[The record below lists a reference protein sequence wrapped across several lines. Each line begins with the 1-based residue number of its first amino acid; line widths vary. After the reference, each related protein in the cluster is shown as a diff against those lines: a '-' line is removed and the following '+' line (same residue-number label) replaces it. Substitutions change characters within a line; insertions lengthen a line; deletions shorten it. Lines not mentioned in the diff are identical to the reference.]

1 MGKLR
6 EMINNVDQ
14 SKETEKEIG
23 EQLKILTSL
32 GESKVT
38 IFRGEIEASL
48 KDGKTTDDLK
58 VPITKVLGSYEEYRA
73 YTKRSQEDLAKDVIG
88 SFKTMFNG
96 GMQIADGIGSLI
108 TKSLGVLLGA
118 GSGEE
123 LMKKEYFVIVE
134 YPAIIRYDVAM
145 WARNISVKS
154 LQERAENV
162 IACVAYK
169 SAVDVTKL
177 DFNTFLGC
185 YANVLQE
192 SFGSDKE
199 NIKKMIQES
208 AEVYGLFQKSGPNRS
223 LSPREQEELEA
234 YTKQVMDVKTAR

>member
-6 EMINNVDQ
+6 EMIRGVDQ
-14 SKETEKEIG
+14 SNETEKEIG

-73 YTKRSQEDLAKDVIG
+73 YTKRSQEDLARDVIS

-96 GMQIADGIGSLI
+96 GSQIADGIGSLVS
-108 TKSLGVLLGA
+108 KSLSVLLGA

-123 LMKKEYFVIVE
+123 MMKKEYFILVE
-134 YPAIIRYDVAM
+134 YPAIIRYDVAL
-145 WARNISVKS
+145 WTRNITVKS

-192 SFGSDKE
+192 SFGTDRD
-199 NIKKMIQES
+199 NIQKMIRES
-208 AEVYGLFQKSGPNRS
+208 AEVYGMFQKSGNRA
-223 LSPREQEELEA
+223 LSQREQEELEV
-234 YTKQVMDVKTAR
+234 YTQKVMDAKVKK

>member
-6 EMINNVDQ
+6 EMISSVDQ

-58 VPITKVLGSYEEYRA
+58 VPITKVLGTYEEYRA
-73 YTKRSQEDLAKDVIG
+73 YTKRSQEDLAKDVI
-88 SFKTMFNG
+88 STFKTMFNG
-96 GMQIADGIGSLI
+96 GTQIADGIGSLI
-108 TKSLGVLLGA
+108 SKSLSVLLGA

-145 WARNISVKS
+145 WTRNITVKS
-154 LQERAENV
+154 LQERAENI

-192 SFGSDKE
+192 SFGSDKD

-208 AEVYGLFQKSGPNRS
+208 AEVYGLFQKSSNRA
-223 LSPREQEELEA
+223 LSQREQEELEV
-234 YTKQVMDVKTAR
+234 YTQKVMDAKVKK

>member
-1 MGKLR
+1 M
-6 EMINNVDQ
+6 
-14 SKETEKEIG
+14 
-23 EQLKILTSL
+23 
-32 GESKVT
+32 
-38 IFRGEIEASL
+38 
-48 KDGKTTDDLK
+48 
-58 VPITKVLGSYEEYRA
+58 PITKVLGTYEEYRA
-73 YTKRSQEDLAKDVIG
+73 YTKRNQEDLVNNVIA

-96 GMQIADGIGSLI
+96 GTQIADGIGSLI
-108 TKSLGVLLGA
+108 SKSLSVLLGA

-145 WARNISVKS
+145 WTRNITVKS
-154 LQERAENV
+154 LQERAENI

-192 SFGSDKE
+192 SFGSDKD

-208 AEVYGLFQKSGPNRS
+208 AEVYGLFQKSSNRA
-223 LSPREQEELEA
+223 LSQREQEELEV
-234 YTKQVMDVKTAR
+234 YTQKVMDAKVKK

>member
-6 EMINNVDQ
+6 EMISGVDQ

-73 YTKRSQEDLAKDVIG
+73 YTKRSQEDLAKDVIS

-96 GMQIADGIGSLI
+96 GVQIADGIGSLI
-108 TKSLGVLLGA
+108 SKSLSVLLGA

-145 WARNISVKS
+145 WSRNISVKS

-192 SFGSDKE
+192 SFGSDKD

-208 AEVYGLFQKSGPNRS
+208 AEVYGLFQKSGNRA
-223 LSPREQEELEA
+223 LSQREQEELEV
-234 YTKQVMDVKTAR
+234 YTQKVMDAKVKK

>member
-6 EMINNVDQ
+6 EMINSVDQ
-14 SKETEKEIG
+14 SKDTEKEIG
-23 EQLKILTSL
+23 EQLKILTAL

-73 YTKRSQEDLAKDVIG
+73 YTKRSQEDLAKDVIN

-96 GMQIADGIGSLI
+96 GTQIADGIGSLI

-123 LMKKEYFVIVE
+123 LMKKEYFIIVE

-145 WARNISVKS
+145 WSRNISVKS
-154 LQERAENV
+154 LQERAENI

-192 SFGSDKE
+192 SFGSDRE

-223 LSPREQEELEA
+223 LSQREQAELEA
-234 YTKQVMDVKTAR
+234 YTQQVMDVNK

>member
-6 EMINNVDQ
+6 EMISSVDQ

-58 VPITKVLGSYEEYRA
+58 VPITKVLGPYEEYRA
-73 YTKRSQEDLAKDVIG
+73 YTKRSQEDLAKDVIS

-96 GMQIADGIGSLI
+96 GTQIADGIGSLI
-108 TKSLGVLLGA
+108 SKSLSVLLGA

-145 WARNISVKS
+145 WKRNITVKS
-154 LQERAENV
+154 LQERAENI

-177 DFNTFLGC
+177 DFNTVLGC

-192 SFGSDKE
+192 SFGSDKD

-208 AEVYGLFQKSGPNRS
+208 AEVYGLFQKIF
-223 LSPREQEELEA
+223 
-234 YTKQVMDVKTAR
+234 MF

>member
-6 EMINNVDQ
+6 EMISGVDQ

-73 YTKRSQEDLAKDVIG
+73 YTKRSQEDLAKDVIS

-96 GMQIADGIGSLI
+96 GTQIADGIGSLI
-108 TKSLGVLLGA
+108 SKSLSVLLGA

-145 WARNISVKS
+145 WTRNITVKS
-154 LQERAENV
+154 LQERAENI

-192 SFGSDKE
+192 SFGTDKE

-208 AEVYGLFQKSGPNRS
+208 AEVYGLFQKSGNRA
-223 LSPREQEELEA
+223 LSQREQEELEL
-234 YTKQVMDVKTAR
+234 YTQKVMDMKVKK

>member
-6 EMINNVDQ
+6 EMISGVDQ

-73 YTKRSQEDLAKDVIG
+73 YTKRSQEDLAKDVIS

-96 GMQIADGIGSLI
+96 GAQIADGIGSLI
-108 TKSLGVLLGA
+108 SKSLSVLLGA

-145 WARNISVKS
+145 WTRNITVKS

-185 YANVLQE
+185 YANVLQV
-192 SFGSDKE
+192 SFGTDKE

-208 AEVYGLFQKSGPNRS
+208 AEVYGLFQKSGNRA
-223 LSPREQEELEA
+223 LSQREQEELEV
-234 YTKQVMDVKTAR
+234 YTQKVMDMKVKK

>member
-1 MGKLR
+1 MAKLR
-6 EMINNVDQ
+6 EMISSVDQ
-14 SKETEKEIG
+14 SKETEREIG

-58 VPITKVLGSYEEYRA
+58 VPITKVLGTYEEYRA
-73 YTKRSQEDLAKDVIG
+73 YTKRNQKDLVNNVIS

-96 GMQIADGIGSLI
+96 GTQIADGIGSLI
-108 TKSLGVLLGA
+108 SKSLSVLLGA

-145 WARNISVKS
+145 WTRNITVKS
-154 LQERAENV
+154 LQERAENI

-192 SFGSDKE
+192 SFGSDKD

-208 AEVYGLFQKSGPNRS
+208 AEVYGLFQKSSNRA
-223 LSPREQEELEA
+223 LSQREQEELEV
-234 YTKQVMDVKTAR
+234 YTQKVMDAKVKK

>member
-6 EMINNVDQ
+6 EMISSVDQ

-58 VPITKVLGSYEEYRA
+58 VPITKVLGTYEEYRA
-73 YTKRSQEDLAKDVIG
+73 YTKRSQEDLAKDVIS

-96 GMQIADGIGSLI
+96 GTQIADGIGSLI
-108 TKSLGVLLGA
+108 SKSLSVLLGA

-145 WARNISVKS
+145 WTRNITVKS
-154 LQERAENV
+154 LQERAENI

-192 SFGSDKE
+192 SFGSDKD

-208 AEVYGLFQKSGPNRS
+208 AEVYGLFQKSSNRA
-223 LSPREQEELEA
+223 LSQREQEELEV
-234 YTKQVMDVKTAR
+234 YTQKVMDAKVKK